1 MAGLQSALSAIC
13 VTAVL
18 AVGAS
23 AAAQSGDAERGAALA
38 QAWCAECH
46 IVDRAGTG
54 TVRDAAP
61 AFTTVA
67 ENPARTPDFLRG
79 WFQSDRLHMQ
89 MPNFSLGRRE
99 TEDLIA
105 YFRVL
110 ARK

>member
-1 MAGLQSALSAIC
+1 MAGWQSALSAIC
-13 VTAVL
+13 VMAVL
-18 AVGAS
+18 ALSAP

-38 QAWCAECH
+38 QAWCTECH
-46 IVDRAGTG
+46 IIDRAGTG

-67 ENPARTPDFLRG
+67 ANPAKTPSYLRG
-79 WFQSDRLHMQ
+79 WLQTDRLHIQ
-89 MPNFSLGRRE
+89 MPNFSLGRRN